1 MNNRGKKLVIINA
14 VFFFV
19 SFISLLLRCYVRLF
33 IVRKF
38 SVDDYFIIVGTS
50 FFALSASFST
60 VSVKYGLGQ
69 HLEDVEISHIFMTVK
84 YFWLCCIFYSLAT
97 VAARV
102 TICWFLLV
110 SATNRHQIII
120 YLATALAT
128 FTGVFLLATLLFQCN
143 PASFLWDKSQSGV
156 CVGMDF
162 TVMAAALYSVAT
174 ILSDLAT
181 VSLSAVTVWKLDLDM
196 KTKVCLIPVLSMG
209 CISCV
214 AVIARFPS
222 LVKLK
227 EPDLL
232 WNAIDMAVWSTIEQG
247 LAITAC
253 SLATLRPLLKLVR
266 SRFPITEDSL
276 PTHLEM
282 SPRDPPVTESNQ
294 HCPENASDTA
304 VNSAMTGDT
313 NHSFKGPF
321 EVSRIDK
328 IDMSDRSSTRVHA
341 HSQTESDDLGDDA
354 EGLEWLSGTIER
366 TSSSI
371 LNRNIF

>member
-84 YFWLCCIFYSLAT
+84 
-97 VAARV
+97 
-102 TICWFLLV
+102 
-110 SATNRHQIII
+110 
-120 YLATALAT
+120 
-128 FTGVFLLATLLFQCN
+128 CN

-156 CVGMDF
+156 CVGLDF

-209 CISCV
+209 S
-214 AVIARFPS
+214 VIARFPS

-232 WNAIDMAVWSTIEQG
+232 WNAIDMAVWSTVEQG

-266 SRFPITEDSL
+266 SRFPITEDSP

-282 SPRDPPVTESNQ
+282 SPRDPPVTESN
-294 HCPENASDTA
+294 HHSPESASDTA

-321 EVSRIDK
+321 EVPRIDM
-328 IDMSDRSSTRVHA
+328 IDMSETSSTRVHA